1 MCLIVSLTLSNFR
14 EQIVTVGKSVPVS
27 SREEA
32 LTKFARAVFN
42 RLFDMARG
50 KEDNP
55 AGVPLLRV
63 EVSIEAGECFEGGG
77 IEMSP
82 TS

>member
-1 MCLIVSLTLSNFR
+1 M
-14 EQIVTVGKSVPVS
+14 QIVTVGKSVPLS

-42 RLFDMARG
+42 RLFEMARG

-55 AGVPLLRV
+55 AAVPLLRV
-63 EVSIEAGECFEGGG
+63 EVRITWAEGRGG
-77 IEMSP
+77 RERERKSP
-82 TS
+82 WPW

>member
-1 MCLIVSLTLSNFR
+1 M
-14 EQIVTVGKSVPVS
+14 QIVTVGKSVPLS

-42 RLFDMARG
+42 RLFEMARG

-55 AGVPLLRV
+55 AAVPLLRV
-63 EVSIEAGECFEGGG
+63 EVGEDSDRERPRVE
-77 IEMSP
+77 I
-82 TS
+82 

>member
-1 MCLIVSLTLSNFR
+1 MFVG
-14 EQIVTVGKSVPVS
+14 QIVTVGKSVPLA

-55 AGVPLLRV
+55 AGVPMLRV
-63 EVSIEAGECFEGGG
+63 EVRVSLVVEELGRGGG
-77 IEMSP
+77 F
-82 TS
+82 